1 MHTDTDLDRLARR
14 HTRLRLAW
22 LTHAAVF
29 TAVNLGLWALATLG
43 DRAWQPRWLAG
54 WGLALGLHGL
64 VVLAKVSGQGLYQ
77 RLVDGERARLLGQ
90 RDPW

>member
-1 MHTDTDLDRLARR
+1 MHTATNIDQLARR

-43 DRAWQPRWLAG
+43 DRAWNPRLLAG

-64 VVLAKVSGQGLYQ
+64 VVLAKVNGHGLYQ
-77 RLVDGERARLLGQ
+77 RLVDGERARLLAG